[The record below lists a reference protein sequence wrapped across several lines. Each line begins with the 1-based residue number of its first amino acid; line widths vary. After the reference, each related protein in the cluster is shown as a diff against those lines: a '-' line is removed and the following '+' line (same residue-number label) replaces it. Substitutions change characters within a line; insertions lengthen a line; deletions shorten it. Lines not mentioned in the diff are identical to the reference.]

1 MIPGLPEKETPARAP
16 VRSTARGLLAI
27 SGIAVLAVAIVMAY
41 RESTRTDAR
50 TPVPARATVA
60 NSGSNNTAFAFNI
73 HPLPRVLPAIRFA
86 DEKERAMTLQDFR
99 GKFVLLNFWATWCA
113 PCREEMPTLDRL
125 QAELGGPDFEVAAL
139 SIDRGVPIVVRTYYD
154 EIGIKALRIYID
166 QSGEAS
172 SALGVNG
179 IPATLLIDRAGREL
193 GRKIGPAEWDSPEV
207 ITLIQGYLGA
217 SAPDQPG
224 QR

>member
-1 MIPGLPEKETPARAP
+1 MTSVRPEKETR
-16 VRSTARGLLAI
+16 L
-27 SGIAVLAVAIVMAY
+27 
-41 RESTRTDAR
+41 
-50 TPVPARATVA
+50 RATVRILGWILFVITGITLLTFSLLSGNKKTEKTGVVFA
-60 NSGSNNTAFAFNI
+60 INSQ
-73 HPLPRVLPAIRFA
+73 PRVLPTIRFA

-99 GKFVLLNFWATWCA
+99 GKFVLLNLWATWCA
-113 PCREEMPTLDRL
+113 PCRAEMPTLDRL
-125 QAELGGPDFEVAAL
+125 QAKLGGPDFEVAAL

-207 ITLIQGYLGA
+207 VTMIQGYLGA
-217 SAPDQPG
+217 PAPDQPG
-224 QR
+224 KQ